1 MIQLLN
7 VSKVYGDKV
16 KALSNVSVRIR
27 RGEFVFLVGP
37 SGAGKTTFIRLLIR
51 EELPS
56 RGQILVGG
64 KNILRLSRAE
74 IPFLRRNIGVVF
86 QDFRLLENRT
96 AYENI
101 AFALEVLEYPA
112 VEIRKRVPAALEMV
126 GLAAK
131 ATAFPFQLS
140 GGEQQRLCITRAMV
154 NNPPLFLADEPTG
167 NLDPRT
173 AWEIMKLIEEINA
186 RGTTVVVATHNRE
199 IVDTLGKRVITLE
212 NGELIRDEE
221 RGIYQRE
228 A

>member
-7 VSKVYGDKV
+7 VSKVYGGKV

>member
-131 ATAFPFQLS
+131 AKVFPFQLS

-199 IVDTLGKRVITLE
+199 IVDTLGKRVIALE